1 MANETKIVITAA
13 TDQAERSMRT
23 LGDSVNG
30 AAKQMLSLSSVAGTL
45 GGALSI
51 SALVSMT
58 NEFTN
63 LQNRM
68 KLVTSSTAELTQV
81 TGKLFE
87 VAQSTR
93 QSFGDTVDMYT
104 RIARSSKELGLSQD
118 QLLNITKTVNNAILI
133 SGASTAEAA
142 SGVVQFGQAMASG
155 KLQGDELRSILENM
169 PRLAEAIAK
178 GMGVTTGELRVMG
191 AAGTLTSKTVA
202 DAVMNQSSVIN
213 AEAESMSV
221 TLSQASIQM
230 SNSLMMYVG
239 SADQATNS
247 TGQLAKAISDIAKD
261 DTFGTFITGAALGT
275 SDFVRALVGGVK
287 TAIFTFHEFGITL
300 NTVGLQLN
308 ALVTFK
314 WGEIGQIG
322 RDGIARM
329 AQVRD
334 EYVKSIEDLNK
345 NSFVFGNPQLP
356 DQPAA
361 KPAAQNSSNSQV
373 KLDSFIG
380 DKGNLS
386 AAAIKQKEHNDLLA
400 KFTDAVKGYS
410 KDSAEYLSAYAALQQ
425 GIKNID
431 EKGAKKPAKEKADP
445 NISLVANLQAEQF
458 RKEAELAGNT
468 AAQIKLLEMA
478 RGGATAKQ
486 LSAANAAQIQ
496 IDILDKELKARK
508 DLQKQIEDAAKGG
521 AIVNGIAQDYGIDIN
536 KKNRTL
542 NDAMMSSADKQ
553 HADNLDSVAVRA
565 ARAREELAKLAIT
578 DEARITLLNSVNQ
591 AETEQKQKL
600 EELRLQVDKN
610 NSSWEYGAKVAM
622 RNYLDGISNVAKQ
635 SESLFTKAFKGME
648 DALVNF
654 VKTGKLDFASLADSI
669 ISDLMRMQIQ
679 KSIMQPIAG
688 AFDAAGGLGG
698 IFSGLFGSGTSASP
712 SSTSATASTWTS
724 TSMPMLPSFAVG
736 TDYVPHDMIA
746 QIHKG
751 ERIVPAAFNP
761 ANGGGGQAITISQPI
776 SIDARGADAGVE
788 QRLRTMMPMLLAEN
802 SRSIVG
808 AVNQALVSRGQQP
821 IRV

>member
-23 LGDSVNG
+23 LGDSVDG
-30 AAKQMLSLSSVAGTL
+30 VSRQMMSFAKVAGTL
-45 GGALSI
+45 GGALSVTVFAAFVKSSIDAATQYQNAMNGLASVARYAGENIAATI
-51 SALVSMT
+51 S
-58 NEFTN
+58 
-63 LQNRM
+63 
-68 KLVTSSTAELTQV
+68 KSTAITNDGLLSTTEAATALKNLLSRGFTTDQAVEMIGRFKDSAAFGRQASLKLGEAVVTATEGIKNENSILVDNAGVTKNVSVMWKEYASQIGTTADKLTVAQKRQAEYNGILKETEGQIGNAALAAGGMEGASARLNKEINDLTVQIGQGFLPAALQV
-81 TGKLFE
+81 T
-87 VAQSTR
+87 
-93 QSFGDTVDMYT
+93 
-104 RIARSSKELGLSQD
+104 IALTD
-118 QLLNITKTVNNAILI
+118 ITKV
-133 SGASTAEAA
+133 
-142 SGVVQFGQAMASG
+142 
-155 KLQGDELRSILENM
+155 
-169 PRLAEAIAK
+169 
-178 GMGVTTGELRVMG
+178 
-191 AAGTLTSKTVA
+191 AGTLAAPFSIAFNDMVIGAEEFGAKMGVIAEFIANPSMWFGDKDKQRLDQKINEYTAIAELARHNASERFKNKTFDPAIGA
-202 DAVMNQSSVIN
+202 D
-213 AEAESMSV
+213 
-221 TLSQASIQM
+221 
-230 SNSLMMYVG
+230 
-239 SADQATNS
+239 
-247 TGQLAKAISDIAKD
+247 
-261 DTFGTFITGAALGT
+261 TGARR
-275 SDFVRALVGGVK
+275 SDVLTPDKPSKK
-287 TAIFTFHEFGITL
+287 T
-300 NTVGLQLN
+300 
-308 ALVTFK
+308 
-314 WGEIGQIG
+314 
-322 RDGIARM
+322 
-329 AQVRD
+329 
-334 EYVKSIEDLNK
+334 
-345 NSFVFGNPQLP
+345 
-356 DQPAA
+356 
-361 KPAAQNSSNSQV
+361 
-373 KLDSFIG
+373 
-380 DKGNLS
+380 
-386 AAAIKQKEHNDLLA
+386 
-400 KFTDAVKGYS
+400 
-410 KDSAEYLSAYAALQQ
+410 
-425 GIKNID
+425 
-431 EKGAKKPAKEKADP
+431 DP
-445 NISLVANLQAEQF
+445 NQTALNNLQAEQF
-458 RKEAELAGNT
+458 RKEMELAGNT

-478 RGGATAKQ
+478 RDGATAKQ

-542 NDAMMSSADKQ
+542 NDAMMSAADKQ

-591 AETEQKQKL
+591 AETDQKQKL

-622 RNYLDGISNVAKQ
+622 RNYLDEISNVAKQ

-654 VKTGKLDFASLADSI
+654 VKTGKLDFASLTDSI
-669 ISDLMRMQIQ
+669 ISDLIRMQIQ

-788 QRLRTMMPMLLAEN
+788 QRLRAMMPMLLAEN

>member
-23 LGDSVNG
+23 LGDSVDG
-30 AAKQMLSLSSVAGTL
+30 VSRQMMSFAKVAGTL
-45 GGALSI
+45 GGALSVTVFAAFVKSSIDAATQYQNAMNGLASVARYAGENIAATI
-51 SALVSMT
+51 S
-58 NEFTN
+58 
-63 LQNRM
+63 
-68 KLVTSSTAELTQV
+68 KSTAITNDGLLSTTEAATALKNLLSRGFTTDQAVEMIGRFKDSAAFGRQASLKLGEAVVTATEGIKNENSILVDNAGVTKNVSVMWKEYASQIGTTADKLTVAQKRQAEYNGILKETEGQIGNAALAAGGMEGASARLNKEINDLTVQIGQGFLPAALQV
-81 TGKLFE
+81 T
-87 VAQSTR
+87 
-93 QSFGDTVDMYT
+93 
-104 RIARSSKELGLSQD
+104 IALTD
-118 QLLNITKTVNNAILI
+118 ITKV
-133 SGASTAEAA
+133 
-142 SGVVQFGQAMASG
+142 
-155 KLQGDELRSILENM
+155 
-169 PRLAEAIAK
+169 
-178 GMGVTTGELRVMG
+178 
-191 AAGTLTSKTVA
+191 AGTLAAPFSIAFNDMVIGAEEFGAKMGVIAEFIANPSMWFGDKDKQRLDQKINEYTAIAELARHNASERFKNKTFDPAIGA
-202 DAVMNQSSVIN
+202 D
-213 AEAESMSV
+213 
-221 TLSQASIQM
+221 
-230 SNSLMMYVG
+230 
-239 SADQATNS
+239 
-247 TGQLAKAISDIAKD
+247 
-261 DTFGTFITGAALGT
+261 TGARR
-275 SDFVRALVGGVK
+275 SDVLTPDRPSKK
-287 TAIFTFHEFGITL
+287 T
-300 NTVGLQLN
+300 
-308 ALVTFK
+308 
-314 WGEIGQIG
+314 
-322 RDGIARM
+322 
-329 AQVRD
+329 
-334 EYVKSIEDLNK
+334 
-345 NSFVFGNPQLP
+345 
-356 DQPAA
+356 
-361 KPAAQNSSNSQV
+361 
-373 KLDSFIG
+373 
-380 DKGNLS
+380 
-386 AAAIKQKEHNDLLA
+386 
-400 KFTDAVKGYS
+400 
-410 KDSAEYLSAYAALQQ
+410 
-425 GIKNID
+425 
-431 EKGAKKPAKEKADP
+431 DP
-445 NISLVANLQAEQF
+445 NQTALNNLQAEQF
-458 RKEAELAGNT
+458 RKEMELAGNT

-478 RGGATAKQ
+478 RDGATAKQ

-542 NDAMMSSADKQ
+542 NDAMMSAADKQ

-622 RNYLDGISNVAKQ
+622 RNYLDEISNVAKQ

>member
-23 LGDSVNG
+23 LGDSVDG
-30 AAKQMLSLSSVAGTL
+30 VSRQMMSFAKVAGTL
-45 GGALSI
+45 GGALSVTVFAAFVKSSIDAATQYQNAMNGLASVARYAGENIAATI
-51 SALVSMT
+51 S
-58 NEFTN
+58 
-63 LQNRM
+63 
-68 KLVTSSTAELTQV
+68 KSTAITNDGLLSTTEAATALKNLLSRGFTTDQAVEMIGRFKDSAAFGRQASLKLGEAVVTATEGIKNENSILVDNAGVTKNVSVMWKEYASQIGTTADKLTVAQKRQAEYNGILKETEGQIGNAALAAGGMEGASARLNKEINDLTVQIGQGFLPAALQV
-81 TGKLFE
+81 T
-87 VAQSTR
+87 
-93 QSFGDTVDMYT
+93 
-104 RIARSSKELGLSQD
+104 IALTD
-118 QLLNITKTVNNAILI
+118 ITKV
-133 SGASTAEAA
+133 
-142 SGVVQFGQAMASG
+142 
-155 KLQGDELRSILENM
+155 
-169 PRLAEAIAK
+169 
-178 GMGVTTGELRVMG
+178 
-191 AAGTLTSKTVA
+191 AGTLAAPFSIAFNDMVIGAEEFGAKMGVIAEFIANPSMWFGDKDKQRLDQKINEYTAIAELARHNASERFKNKTFDPVIGA
-202 DAVMNQSSVIN
+202 D
-213 AEAESMSV
+213 
-221 TLSQASIQM
+221 
-230 SNSLMMYVG
+230 
-239 SADQATNS
+239 
-247 TGQLAKAISDIAKD
+247 
-261 DTFGTFITGAALGT
+261 TGARR
-275 SDFVRALVGGVK
+275 SDVVTPDKPSKK
-287 TAIFTFHEFGITL
+287 T
-300 NTVGLQLN
+300 
-308 ALVTFK
+308 
-314 WGEIGQIG
+314 
-322 RDGIARM
+322 
-329 AQVRD
+329 
-334 EYVKSIEDLNK
+334 
-345 NSFVFGNPQLP
+345 
-356 DQPAA
+356 
-361 KPAAQNSSNSQV
+361 
-373 KLDSFIG
+373 
-380 DKGNLS
+380 
-386 AAAIKQKEHNDLLA
+386 
-400 KFTDAVKGYS
+400 
-410 KDSAEYLSAYAALQQ
+410 
-425 GIKNID
+425 
-431 EKGAKKPAKEKADP
+431 DP
-445 NISLVANLQAEQF
+445 NQTALNNLQAEQF

-478 RGGATAKQ
+478 RDGATAKQ

-521 AIVNGIAQDYGIDIN
+521 AIVNGIAQDYGIDIS

-542 NDAMMSSADKQ
+542 NDAMMSAADKQ

-591 AETEQKQKL
+591 AETDQKQKL

-610 NSSWEYGAKVAM
+610 NSSWEYGAKVSM
-622 RNYLDGISNVAKQ
+622 RNYLDEISNVAKQ

-654 VKTGKLDFASLADSI
+654 VKTGKLDFASLTDSI

-712 SSTSATASTWTS
+712 SSTGATASTWTS

-788 QRLRTMMPMLLAEN
+788 QRLRAMMPMLLAEN